1 MVETRAPA
9 RPSGLTVVAAAVVEH
24 GRLLVV
30 SKQAAPDLFY
40 LPGGK
45 PEPGEAPL
53 ETLTRELE
61 EELGAAPVAPRLL
74 TRFEG
79 TAALERVPMQLSV
92 YAARLD
98 APPVPAAELAHM
110 RWTIGEAEGPRL
122 SPALTQHVLPVLRAQ
137 GVLAA
142 VA

>member
-1 MVETRAPA
+1 MVDTRAPA
-9 RPSGLTVVAAAVVEH
+9 RPAGLTVVAAAVVEH

-45 PEPGEAPL
+45 PEPGEDPV
-53 ETLTRELE
+53 ETLTRELD

-92 YAARLD
+92 YTAQLD

-110 RWTIGEAEGPRL
+110 HWTTGEDEGLHL
-122 SPALTQHVLPVLRAQ
+122 SPALTQHVLPVLRAR
-137 GVLAA
+137 GVLGAA
-142 VA
+142 V

>member
-9 RPSGLTVVAAAVVEH
+9 RPAGLTVVAAAVVEH

-45 PEPGEAPL
+45 PEPGEDPV
-53 ETLTRELE
+53 ETLTRELD
-61 EELGAAPVAPRLL
+61 EELGTAPIAPRLL

-92 YAARLD
+92 YAAQLD
-98 APPVPAAELAHM
+98 APPVPAAELARM
-110 RWTIGEAEGPRL
+110 RWTTGEDTGPRL
-122 SPALTQHVLPVLRAQ
+122 SPALTQHVLPVLRAR
-137 GVLAA
+137 GMLEADV
-142 VA
+142 